1 MLDTST
7 SLLLAPADDAHTL
20 YAAIPGSKASRTPAG
35 DQIYTYPC
43 VSATTVSLIFEGK
56 AFKIPP
62 ALFNLGAAPGQS
74 GMCVGAVAGSQRVS
88 FWVVGTT
95 FLQTVYTSFDMAK
108 SRVGFAALK

>member
-1 MLDTST
+1 MIDTAT

-43 VSATTVSLIFEGK
+43 ASATTASFIFSGK

-62 ALFNLGAAPGQS
+62 SLFNIGAAPGQS
-74 GMCVGAVAGSQRVS
+74 GMCVGAVAGSERVS
-88 FWVVGTT
+88 FWVVGNT
-95 FLQTVYTSFDMAK
+95 FLQTVYTSFDMGK
-108 SRVGFAALK
+108 SRVGFATLR